1 MKKHNIIMVPIWEQY
16 TLTVEE
22 AAAYF
27 RIGENR
33 IREIVTENPNANF
46 YLKMEIGFLLN
57 VNFLNSTLILQ
68 RSYKDI

>member
-46 YLKMEIGFLLN
+46 YLKNGNRI
-57 VNFLNSTLILQ
+57 LIKRKLFEQ
-68 RSYKDI
+68 YIDTAEVV